1 MHHADAD
8 PLLMQRNVVLALL
21 LALAATAWALLVMQ
35 ARSGDADMAMASP
48 TMGMQAPLFLAIWV
62 VMMVAMMF
70 PTAAPMILTFH
81 RIQAGKRERG
91 DTFVAT
97 WIFIAAYMVVWTLAG
112 VAAYLGALGAEALAT
127 WAALSSTTAARIGG
141 AILVAAGL
149 YQLSPLKDLCL
160 SKCRTPIAF
169 IMTSWRDGTTGAM
182 RMGLLH
188 GVYCLGCCWLLFAL
202 LFPLGMMN
210 IAAMASITVLI
221 FAEKTLPWGRTAAR
235 IAAGALF
242 AYGVL
247 VLAAPQLLPTFAP
260 GTMAMPN
267 SAVPMP
273 MR

>member
-1 MHHADAD
+1 MS
-8 PLLMQRNVVLALL
+8 LQRERTFILALL
-21 LALAATAWALLVMQ
+21 LILAAASWAVLIWQSSMMNSMGMGL
-35 ARSGDADMAMASP
+35 
-48 TMGMQAPLFLAIWV
+48 TMGMGATLFLAIWV

-169 IMTSWRDGTTGAM
+169 IMTSWRDGATGAM

-210 IAAMASITVLI
+210 IAARPALLQPKNRSHPLQRITGPRRSLRHGAVGIGIYLSITVK
-221 FAEKTLPWGRTAAR
+221 A
-235 IAAGALF
+235 
-242 AYGVL
+242 
-247 VLAAPQLLPTFAP
+247 
-260 GTMAMPN
+260 
-267 SAVPMP
+267 
-273 MR
+273 